1 MPDPDVNNPPSPA
14 TSSASPESAPAS
26 RWLLNSVLESIQDGI
41 YVMDTQLR
49 LVHLNA
55 TARNFIANSYPGG
68 KTCYEAIVGADK
80 PCDFCPCLKT
90 LADGEVRSY
99 RYFNPIF
106 KRWFELHS
114 FPVRNLE
121 TNSIDYV
128 VERVTDIDEQV
139 RREAQLERQKKII
152 NAVLNASPDGIIAL
166 VQGEKMPFANA
177 AYGDIFPGWEAVCHH
192 DQPVEEVEELFK
204 KALINYQEHLALVAS
219 LRATRQETRG
229 ISYLRDGRIVEA
241 VGHVVKI
248 GDGDLEAEIW
258 SLHDITA
265 RERQEKK
272 LRAQKELIDAILDAT
287 AEAIMAMVDGVPMP
301 FANAAYGK
309 LFPGWE
315 DIYRYN
321 QSLDDIRAFFNRHL
335 FDADEQLSLI
345 ARVRTDGEQRG
356 LVHLR
361 DGRIVDM
368 HGRLVKINDRDAEV
382 WTLRDITERMRY
394 EQTLE
399 VMIDRISVPI
409 CRVDAA
415 GNFVYV
421 NDSCV
426 PFFGC
431 ADAGELLRQPVIT
444 FIKLD
449 AFAASPAGWR
459 EFWKILNARR
469 KLDAAG
475 FAARRDGAAT
485 PALFNLELVEL
496 GGEKMLTI
504 CIQDLTDQ
512 TRRIAAEQAA
522 TAKALFL
529 ANMNHEIRTP
539 LSAVINIAD
548 LLRRTK
554 LTAKQQKFADLLRT
568 SGNHLLSL
576 VNDILDFSKI
586 EAGKMEI
593 EKIDFDLPATARS
606 VIEMLKLRAA
616 EKSLILQYSSGRRI
630 PKYLRGDPMRLR
642 QVLVNL
648 VNNALKFTAT
658 GGVKIKVESVATA
671 PDNCSLKFRVID
683 TGIGIPADRLDRLF
697 KSFSQVDTGTT
708 RRYGGTGLGLAISKQ
723 LIELMGGE
731 IGVTSEEGRGSEFW
745 FVLPFTPA
753 AAAVA
758 TGAVKAAVAPLK
770 LTAPILVAE
779 DNDINQIVIGEIL
792 AQANLP
798 HQIVGNGREAVEAW
812 RKQEYA
818 LILMD
823 CQMPEMDGWE
833 ATRQIR
839 REEAGVSP
847 MPPIP
852 IIALTAN
859 SSREDAKLCL
869 SAGMNSFL
877 SKPIAPDELIAKIR
891 QFTAPD
897 A

>member
-1 MPDPDVNNPPSPA
+1 MP
-14 TSSASPESAPAS
+14 APAS

-55 TARNFIANSYPGG
+55 TARDFIDNSYPGG
-68 KTCYEAIVGADK
+68 KTCYEAIVGTDK

-99 RYFNPIF
+99 RYFNPVF
-106 KRWFELHS
+106 NRWFELHS

-121 TNSIDYV
+121 TDRIDYV

-139 RREAQLERQKKII
+139 HREVKLERQKEMI
-152 NAVLNASPDGIIAL
+152 NAILNASPDGIIAL
-166 VQGEKMPFANA
+166 VQGEEMPFANA
-177 AYGDIFPGWEAVCHH
+177 AYGDIFPGWETVCHH
-192 DQPVEEVEELFK
+192 NQPVAETKELFK
-204 KALINYQEHLALVAS
+204 KALVNYQEHLDMVAS

-229 ISYLRDGRIVEA
+229 ISYLRDGRIVEV
-241 VGHVVKI
+241 VGHIVKI
-248 GDGDLEAEIW
+248 GDADAEVW

-265 RERQEKK
+265 RERREKE
-272 LRAQKELIDAILDAT
+272 LRAQKELIDAILAST
-287 AEAIMAMVDGVPMP
+287 AEGIMAMVDGAPMP
-301 FANAAYGK
+301 YANAAYDK
-309 LFPGWE
+309 LFPGWQ

-321 QSLDDIRAFFNRHL
+321 QSLDDIRAFFDRHL
-335 FDADEQLSLI
+335 FDAEEHLLLI
-345 ARVRTDGEQRG
+345 ARVRTDGEQHG
-356 LVHLR
+356 MVHLR
-361 DGRIVDM
+361 DGRVVDI
-368 HGRLVKINDRDAEV
+368 HGRLVKINDRNAEV
-382 WTLRDITERMRY
+382 WTLRDITERRRY

-399 VMIDRISVPI
+399 VMIDRIAVPI

-415 GNFVYV
+415 GDFVYV

-431 ADAGELLRQPVIT
+431 AAAAELLQRPVIT

-449 AFAASPAGWR
+449 SFTASPAGWR
-459 EFWKILNARR
+459 EFWKTLNARR
-469 KLDAAG
+469 KLVAAG

-485 PALFNLELVEL
+485 PALFNIELVEL

-512 TRRIAAEQAA
+512 SRRIAAEQAA

-539 LSAVINIAD
+539 LSAVISIAG
-548 LLRRTK
+548 LLRQTK
-554 LTAKQQKFADLLRT
+554 LAPKQRKFVDLLRT

-593 EKIDFDLPATARS
+593 EKIDFDLPATVHS
-606 VIEMLKLRAA
+606 VIEMLKIRAA
-616 EKSLILQYSSGRRI
+616 EKSLVLQYNSGRHI

-658 GGVKIKVESVATA
+658 GGVKIKVESVASA

-731 IGVTSEEGRGSEFW
+731 IGVTSDPGRGSEFW
-745 FVLPFTPA
+745 FVLPFVH

-758 TGAVKAAVAPLK
+758 TDAVATAVAPLK

-792 AQANLP
+792 AQANLS

-812 RKQEYA
+812 RRQEYA
-818 LILMD
+818 LVLMD

-839 REEAGVSP
+839 REEADLPISAR
-847 MPPIP
+847 IP

-859 SSREDAKLCL
+859 SSREDVKLCL
-869 SAGMNSFL
+869 SVGMNSFL
-877 SKPIAPDELIAKIR
+877 SKPIDPEELIAKIR
-891 QFTAPD
+891 QFTAPTG
-897 A
+897 